1 MRVVSLLPSAT
12 RASCAIPGGEALLV
26 GRSHECDFPARIA
39 DRPVLTAQ
47 RTLGGTSAE
56 IDAQVKDALGQ
67 SGASS
72 LYHLDEALL
81 HELKPDVILTQ
92 DLCAVCSI
100 DLNAVRRVAGQL
112 SPVPIIVSLNPA
124 CIEDV
129 FDDLLKVGTAVGLE
143 RSSQSAMVDLRG
155 DYWSAID
162 YVNPYLPGPEVAF
175 LEWMDPLFAG
185 GHWTPQLIVAA
196 GGRHSLN
203 EAGAKSRQV
212 TAEELVETLPD
223 RLIICPCGFDLACVR
238 RELPALSAQRWWNS
252 LPAVQGGRV
261 ALVDGNQMFNRPGPR
276 LVQAFRWLV
285 ALIND
290 RPELSPT
297 DFPVEN
303 LPLR

>member
-12 RASCAIPGGEALLV
+12 ELLCAIPGGEALLV

-112 SPVPIIVSLNPA
+112 SPVPIIVSDSGGKADEGRARIRELETELA
-124 CIEDV
+124 VHRRAAE
-129 FDDLLKVGTAVGLE
+129 LLKESVRPKGGSR
-143 RSSQSAMVDLRG
+143 RS
-155 DYWSAID
+155 
-162 YVNPYLPGPEVAF
+162 P
-175 LEWMDPLFAG
+175 
-185 GHWTPQLIVAA
+185 
-196 GGRHSLN
+196 
-203 EAGAKSRQV
+203 
-212 TAEELVETLPD
+212 
-223 RLIICPCGFDLACVR
+223 
-238 RELPALSAQRWWNS
+238 
-252 LPAVQGGRV
+252 
-261 ALVDGNQMFNRPGPR
+261 
-276 LVQAFRWLV
+276 
-285 ALIND
+285 
-290 RPELSPT
+290 
-297 DFPVEN
+297 
-303 LPLR
+303 